1 MDSIKKGQLRFEDN
15 PMSGCYDK
23 VKPQD
28 RNMQGDYATFSQ
40 GRIRREAGVIGMK
53 M

>member
-1 MDSIKKGQLRFEDN
+1 MDSIKKGKLRFEDN

-28 RNMQGDYATFSQ
+28 RNMQGDNATFSQ
-40 GRIRREAGVIGMK
+40 ARIRRELEGLA
-53 M
+53 